1 VRPHTVRVY
10 AIEIS
15 YPEGS
20 GEPGWYP
27 ARWTDPEYLKTL
39 TGKQRREIRA
49 LLREPFKWPKERL
62 FLAAS
67 GAHGR
72 AWLLRFYGAQAEV
85 RSSDPVTWRVR
96 PSPVP
101 SLWPFADLAQGLTSP
116 MAAAEE
122 EARQEEARELLRE
135 HGTMY
140 VSDTARAAAEG
151 ERFRR

>member
-85 RSSDPVTWRVR
+85 RSSDPVTWHVH

-101 SLWPFADLAQGLTSP
+101 SLWPFPAPMEEAAEDL
-116 MAAAEE
+116 AAEE
-122 EARQEEARELLRE
+122 ALQEEARELLRE